1 MKVQP
6 PSDKLKADLKKV
18 GEQLTAD
25 WLKKSGADGE
35 AVIAAYK
42 KM

>member
-1 MKVQP
+1 VLP
-6 PSDKLKADLKKV
+6 PSPELKAGFEKI

-25 WLKKSGADGE
+25 WLKKAGKDGE
-35 AVIAAYK
+35 DVIAAYK